1 MIAVHYGFTGKTM
14 IHKVFHS
21 QATAEEIMQ
30 LSRSVADFLQE
41 WIEDKDLIYD
51 LRLVLSEACA
61 NVALH
66 GYGQQVNGRLE
77 VHIHIDPLK
86 KVRLEV
92 RDNAPP
98 FYGPRHP
105 VYSSGPKDESGRGL
119 FIISRLVDTFAYN
132 YAKGQNTLSMERAIE
147 EKAWKG

>member
-1 MIAVHYGFTGKTM
+1 M
-14 IHKVFHS
+14 IHKAFHC
-21 QATAEEIMQ
+21 QATPEEIMH
-30 LSRSVADFLQE
+30 LTRSVADFLQD
-41 WIEDKDLIYD
+41 WIQDKDLIYD

-66 GYGQQVNGRLE
+66 GYGQQANGSLE

-98 FYGPRHP
+98 F
-105 VYSSGPKDESGRGL
+105 
-119 FIISRLVDTFAYN
+119 
-132 YAKGQNTLSMERAIE
+132 
-147 EKAWKG
+147 